1 MSAILNKMP
10 SPPGTDDVR
19 QILSQIIDPETGA
32 NIVDMGLIYDV
43 GIQECDVSITMT
55 MTSPACPMGG
65 MILEDIEETLRRY
78 LPHGYTSN
86 VRVVWEPAWDP
97 SMMSMDLRERFGI
110 NDLP

>member
-1 MSAILNKMP
+1 MSATLNKMI
-10 SPPGTDDVR
+10 SPTGPQDVR

-32 NIVDMGLIYDV
+32 NIVDMGLVYDV
-43 GIQECDVSITMT
+43 VIRNTEVMITMT

-65 MILEDIEETLRRY
+65 MILEDVEETLRCY

-86 VRVVWEPAWDP
+86 VQIVWEPAWDP
-97 SMMSMDLRERFGI
+97 SMMSTDLRERFGL